1 MSKYIVQ
8 HRRGTAAQW
17 AEKDTIIPM
26 EGELVI
32 EIDEE
37 NAQHKLKIGD
47 GIHTYAALAYLQA
60 GDEIITQALA
70 KVLPRVVTVTLDVD
84 QWVEVTSE
92 TDPNLGYYKQ
102 TVTLDGITARSRLD
116 LQPNVDML
124 AEFQSL
130 NLVFTT
136 ENKNSVIT
144 VYSVGDMPLKSY
156 TMQATIVET
165 EIIVE
170 SEQVVGIPVGTPTA
184 KSDWAQT
191 DETKA
196 DYIKNK
202 PENLATT
209 DYVDEKVA
217 EAGGN
222 ITLGEFLEF
231 DEDGELNVVPYY
243 DVPSGVDIITGQM
256 DYISDNII
264 EGYEVVIIHPKHPI
278 SGILFINGEDA
289 SGYTYHTYPDGSV
302 AIWNEEALSAYLE
315 QPVTV
320 EYYHDDYT
328 KELIPDYTKH
338 AGKFISIDNNN
349 DINIVTSYEYDAGT
363 ITEIETTTSDDY
375 NYDGYFK
382 PKYPI
387 KEIISVKSVRIT
399 DNQDWTWQPDYEL
412 QEDGTL
418 YIHVDTYNQ
427 PVSILITYTYD
438 AGTRSLF
445 DELDI
450 PDTTI
455 DTKIENG
462 VLYIKYGDSEEY
474 TEVGKVVGE
483 GGVGISSI
491 EKTGSEGLVDTYT
504 VTYTDETTTTF
515 TVTNGKDGDV
525 GDSGNGIS
533 DISKTSTEGLVD
545 TYTITFTDNST
556 TTFDVTNGKDGE
568 KGESGV
574 YVGSGEMPEG
584 CIIQVDLDGD
594 PDEFYKEEWINL
606 ADITLE
612 EVVSHVAFNKDVNS
626 KSFAVKRLVADVYL
640 PDKLLSNSINVSPSI
655 TFNWSLYL
663 GDNLVVDTCRRI
675 YIDMKVAEGKFTEI
689 TMFYNGS
696 QRTFW
701 ADVLNPCAKAIF
713 QNGNLIS
720 AFWIGG
726 FDSDTTP
733 IFPVGTKMKVW
744 GLKA

>member
-17 AEKDTIIPM
+17 AEKDMIIPM

-47 GIHTYAALAYLQA
+47 GIHTYADLAYLQA

-136 ENKNSVIT
+136 ENKNGVIT

-165 EIIVE
+165 EVIVE
-170 SEQVVGIPVGTPTA
+170 SEQVVGIPIGTPTA
-184 KSDWAQT
+184 KANWAQT

-217 EAGGN
+217 EFGGN
-222 ITLGEFLEF
+222 ITPGEFLEI
-231 DEDGELNVVPYY
+231 DDDGKLE
-243 DVPSGVDIITGQM
+243 IITSY
-256 DYISDNII
+256 DY
-264 EGYEVVIIHPKHPI
+264 
-278 SGILFINGEDA
+278 
-289 SGYTYHTYPDGSV
+289 DG
-302 AIWNEEALSAYLE
+302 
-315 QPVTV
+315 
-320 EYYHDDYT
+320 
-328 KELIPDYTKH
+328 
-338 AGKFISIDNNN
+338 
-349 DINIVTSYEYDAGT
+349 GT
-363 ITEIETTTSDDY
+363 ITEKIPFELFVDDIDY
-375 NYDGYFK
+375 AAHSYYLK
-382 PKYPI
+382 PKYPV
-387 KEIISVKSVRIT
+387 KELDSVEIFDEPGWNSILH
-399 DNQDWTWQPDYEL
+399 YEL
-412 QEDGTL
+412 LDDGTI
-418 YIHVDTYNQ
+418 YIVIEANEINTHVE
-427 PVSILITYTYD
+427 VTYTYD

-474 TEVGKVVGE
+474 TEVGKVVGAD
-483 GGVGISSI
+483 GVGISSI
-491 EKTGSEGLVDTYT
+491 KKTGSEGLVDTYT

-515 TVTNGKDGDV
+515 TVTNGKNGDP
-525 GDSGNGIS
+525 GNGIS

-574 YVGSGEMPEG
+574 YVGSGEMPDG

-594 PDEFYKEEWINL
+594 PDEYYKEEWIDL

-612 EVVSHVAFNKDVNS
+612 EAVSYIAFDKDVNGQ
-626 KSFAVKRLVADVYL
+626 SFSVKRLVA
-640 PDKLLSNSINVSPSI
+640 KLDAPEDLLYNVGLFVS
-655 TFNWSLYL
+655 TNK
-663 GDNLVVDTCRRI
+663 NLWGGAYAQYAPPKTARRI
-675 YIDMKVAEGKFTEI
+675 TAQLEVTDKFTEI
-689 TMFYNGS
+689 KLDLNGS
-696 QRTFW
+696 NETSWGKVDDQSPRWIRPGKTAPITAFYFG
-701 ADVLNPCAKAIF
+701 L
-713 QNGNLIS
+713 QNTVNLLFP
-720 AFWIGG
+720 AG
-726 FDSDTTP
+726 TTL
-733 IFPVGTKMKVW
+733 KVW
-744 GLKA
+744 GVEA